1 MAWSRQMDLSNFAS
15 AETCV
20 SPRSSTCIRAYAA
33 VNLFATATATAIAL
47 LALPVATAGGNAD
60 SSVAVVTARSA
71 VEEGEVL
78 VLGKD
83 RSAAEETE
91 KNGSRDDPNPRG
103 FSEYYVLESP
113 Y

>member
-1 MAWSRQMDLSNFAS
+1 
-15 AETCV
+15 
-20 SPRSSTCIRAYAA
+20 

-78 VLGKD
+78 VWA
-83 RSAAEETE
+83 RT
-91 KNGSRDDPNPRG
+91 DPPPRKLRRMAVEMIRIHAD
-103 FSEYYVLESP
+103 FP
-113 Y
+113 NIMC